1 MKYFGTVK
9 SFDSEKG
16 HGMIK
21 PEAAGEELHF
31 ERSAITWGNDN
42 PPTAGQRL
50 SYDVGQ
56 NNERQP
62 CAVNLQT
69 V

>member
-9 SFDSEKG
+9 SFDTIKG
-16 HGMIK
+16 QGEIK
-21 PEAAGEELHF
+21 PEVGSDLIHF
-31 ERSAITWGNDN
+31 EKSAIGWNSDVD
-42 PPTAGQRL
+42 PTLGQRL

-56 NNERQP
+56 TNDRQP

-69 V
+69 I